1 MLDRL
6 RAVSLPSVSGAVEAA
21 RTAVGQGA
29 QAASGLCATVT
40 TFATDAL
47 ARVERPSLAWLP
59 DCPSVS
65 LPTLTLPAWWP
76 RPCGTPDALTV
87 ALHSAGS
94 VASPTIEGWENTVGN
109 TGFGLDHFFP
119 KEGLDWSEQIDL
131 DGLAVYLRRQYP
143 EKTAQNVAARAKLPA
158 DTVKKWLLGA
168 ALPNGRAMLV
178 LACAFGP
185 EVLVAM
191 LRSPPGWLVE
201 AARAAEQARLEAQ
214 VAALRAQIGRVS

>member
-6 RAVSLPSVSGAVEAA
+6 RAVSLPSMSGAVEVARAA
-21 RTAVGQGA
+21 LGQGA
-29 QAASGLCATVT
+29 QAVTGLGASVSTL
-40 TFATDAL
+40 ATDTL
-47 ARVERPSLAWLP
+47 ARVERPSLSWLP

-65 LPTLTLPAWWP
+65 LPAFALPGWVP
-76 RPCGTPDALTV
+76 RWGGTPDALTV
-87 ALHSAGS
+87 ALQSAGS
-94 VASPTIEGWENTVGN
+94 VASPTIAGWENTVGN
-109 TGFGLDHFFP
+109 TGFGLGHFFP

-131 DGLAVYLRRQYP
+131 DGLSVYLRRQYP

-158 DTVKKWLLGA
+158 DTVKKWLAGA

-185 EVLVAM
+185 EVLVAL

-214 VAALRAQIGRVS
+214 VAALQAQIGRVP